1 MDRKDRKYGKIGNKN
16 MLGRL
21 QLLQQLKS
29 FDPLEEH
36 LVSKKSLRTQS
47 LQGIL
52 IVLVVSL
59 AKNTSTKG
67 ITTYDL
73 DLLSQ
78 LPHLLQAPP
87 HNIEKDHWGFVS
99 EMIHKLL
106 L

>member
-21 QLLQQLKS
+21 QLLKQLKS
-29 FDPLEEH
+29 FDPLVEH

-59 AKNTSTKG
+59 AKNTST
-67 ITTYDL
+67 
-73 DLLSQ
+73 
-78 LPHLLQAPP
+78 
-87 HNIEKDHWGFVS
+87 
-99 EMIHKLL
+99 
-106 L
+106 